1 MTANYSIVRM
11 ASSLCLLL
19 AIAAFGSCPN
29 LCIAQTTV
37 PAGDDTEYDLRPTV
51 KVGTIAVSWKSTST
65 MKGAMSYGA
74 VPEYLDLAISADM
87 ALSVDKALPEGK
99 SPGRFFIKQFSGS
112 ARKGRSTATF
122 DTSLPQTVVDEAG
135 KPSYLT
141 YLCRQDFPLNVEKS
155 FKPLPL
161 VIPQAVVDG
170 CAKAFADQA
179 DAAACTQAVT
189 QWVQA
194 LAAEPYAYLP
204 IAALKVGQS
213 WQARKRVAYIDH
225 YGLPVIVEEISD
237 CTLLK
242 VASNAGTRM
251 AQIEIVGKCTL
262 PGRDTEKEL
271 TQYDV
276 TGAMRVNIDDPR
288 RLRWRTQLAG
298 RLKDKDNKDTFS
310 HTITTEI
317 TAAQEAPAATQSTKP
332 SSK

>member
-1 MTANYSIVRM
+1 MNLRLAPICTKN
-11 ASSLCLLL
+11 LCLIS
-19 AIAAFGSCPN
+19 AILVIGFCAECSS
-29 LCIAQTTV
+29 AQTTI
-37 PAGDDTEYDLRPTV
+37 PAGDETEYDLHPMIKT
-51 KVGTIAVSWKSTST
+51 GTIPVSWKSTST

-74 VPEYLDLAISADM
+74 VPEYFDLAIAADI

-99 SPGRFFIKQFSGS
+99 SPGKLLIKRLSGS
-112 ARKGRSTATF
+112 ARKGRDSATF

-141 YLCRQDFPLNVEKS
+141 YLCRQDFPLNLDKS
-155 FKPLPL
+155 LKPLPL
-161 VIPQAVVDG
+161 EIPQAVADG
-170 CAKAFADQA
+170 CAQAFADQA

-189 QWVQA
+189 QWVQV

-204 IAALKVGQS
+204 IAAVKVGQS

-225 YGLPVIVEEISD
+225 FGLPVIVEEISD
-237 CTLLK
+237 CILLK

-251 AQIEIVGKCTL
+251 AQVEIVGKCTL

-271 TQYDV
+271 AQYDV

-288 RLRWRTQLAG
+288 RLRWRTQLVG